1 MYATISHGSRTD
13 TTRQAAGQ
21 ATGRKASTAPSTPAY
36 DHWSVARNDDGT
48 RLFHVRL
55 PQLRTEISRE
65 IGRRCAESAW
75 RGIWDLLREQERKG
89 RTAAIREAAGRLCI
103 LDDTGVAGLARHTGK
118 SRNTIYRQLAILEDI
133 GLIRCVRP
141 PVSMVRGPDG
151 RLILKKG
158 GRERPVRI
166 VVTYDL
172 DVHGKPRRKPARPAD
187 SYGQS
192 LTIEPASSGASY
204 GQPLNTFQ
212 RCFQT
217 ELPPDAE
224 TDGIGSAVA
233 GEGEGGLP
241 AAGQDEARQADPV
254 PLADAMKSKRSFRED
269 LSGRQADPVPLA
281 DAMAVLTNEILAGR
295 KGLPAPSDPPHADRP
310 APRSRGTAGQEP
322 PKDYAKIAADFY
334 RPHPVVAATLAD
346 KAAAKAEREAAKAGT
361 AGQAPESPSAP
372 ARPAGTIPRGQDEAP
387 VRTPTP
393 QVDADAAELAALVS
407 NIRQAIGIG
416 RQDAYREGWHADRA
430 G

>member
-1 MYATISHGSRTD
+1 MIAAISHGSRTD
-13 TTRQAAGQ
+13 TTRQA
-21 ATGRKASTAPSTPAY
+21 TGRKASTAPSPPAY

-89 RTAAIREAAGRLCI
+89 RTAAIREAAGRLMI
-103 LDDTGVAGLARHTGK
+103 LDDVGVAGLARHTGK
-118 SRNTIYRQLAILEDI
+118 SRNTIYRQLAVLEDI

-141 PVSMVRGPDG
+141 PVRLVHGADG
-151 RLILKKG
+151 RLVAKKG
-158 GRERPVRI
+158 GQERPVRI

-172 DVHGKPRRKPARPAD
+172 DVHGKPRRKPGLPAAA
-187 SYGQS
+187 YVQP
-192 LTIEPASSGASY
+192 LNIEPASTDASY
-204 GQPLNTFQ
+204 VQPLNTFQ

-254 PLADAMKSKRSFRED
+254 PLADAM
-269 LSGRQADPVPLA
+269 
-281 DAMAVLTNEILAGR
+281 AVLTNEILAGR
-295 KGLPAPSDPPHADRP
+295 KGLPAPSDPPHTDRP

-334 RPHPVVAATLAD
+334 RPHPVVAATLAA

-361 AGQAPESPSAP
+361 AGQAPELPSAP
-372 ARPAGTIPRGQDEAP
+372 ARPAGTIPRGQDDAP
-387 VRTPTP
+387 VRTPEP
-393 QVDADAAELAALVS
+393 QVDAADAELAAWVS
-407 NIRQAIGIG
+407 NRRQAIGIG
-416 RQDAYREGWHADRA
+416 RQDAYRERWHAERA

>member
-118 SRNTIYRQLAILEDI
+118 SRNTIYRQRAILEDI

-187 SYGQS
+187 SYGQP

-204 GQPLNTFQ
+204 GQSLTTFQ

-241 AAGQDEARQADPV
+241 AAGQDEA
-254 PLADAMKSKRSFRED
+254 
-269 LSGRQADPVPLA
+269 RQADPVPLA

-416 RQDAYREGWHADRA
+416 RQDAYRDRWHADRA

>member
-13 TTRQAAGQ
+13 TTRQAAG
-21 ATGRKASTAPSTPAY
+21 RKVTTAPSPPAY

-204 GQPLNTFQ
+204 GQSLTTFQ

-241 AAGQDEARQADPV
+241 AAGQDEA
-254 PLADAMKSKRSFRED
+254 
-269 LSGRQADPVPLA
+269 RQADPVPLA

-334 RPHPVVAATLAD
+334 RPHPVVAATLAA
-346 KAAAKAEREAAKAGT
+346 KAAAKDCHR
-361 AGQAPESPSAP
+361 
-372 ARPAGTIPRGQDEAP
+372 
-387 VRTPTP
+387 V
-393 QVDADAAELAALVS
+393 
-407 NIRQAIGIG
+407 
-416 RQDAYREGWHADRA
+416 
-430 G
+430 

>member
-1 MYATISHGSRTD
+1 MYATISPGRRTD

-21 ATGRKASTAPSTPAY
+21 ATGRKASTAPSPPAY

-141 PVSMVRGPDG
+141 PVRLVHGADG
-151 RLILKKG
+151 RLVAKKG
-158 GRERPVRI
+158 GQERPVRI
-166 VVTYDL
+166 VVTYDPA
-172 DVHGKPRRKPARPAD
+172 VHGKPTRKAAAYVQP
-187 SYGQS
+187 

-204 GQPLNTFQ
+204 VQPLNTFQ

-254 PLADAMKSKRSFRED
+254 PLADAM
-269 LSGRQADPVPLA
+269 
-281 DAMAVLTNEILAGR
+281 AVLTNEILAGR

-310 APRSRGTAGQEP
+310 APRSRGTAGQAP

-334 RPHPVVAATLAD
+334 RPHPVVAATLAA

-372 ARPAGTIPRGQDEAP
+372 ARPSGTIPRGQDEAP
-387 VRTPTP
+387 VRTPEP
-393 QVDADAAELAALVS
+393 QVDADAAELAAIVS
-407 NIRQAIGIG
+407 NVRQAIGIG
-416 RQDAYREGWHADRA
+416 RQDAYRDGWHADRA

>member
-1 MYATISHGSRTD
+1 M
-13 TTRQAAGQ
+13 
-21 ATGRKASTAPSTPAY
+21 
-36 DHWSVARNDDGT
+36 ARNDDGT

-133 GLIRCVRP
+133 GLVRIVRP

-204 GQPLNTFQ
+204 GQSLTTSQ

-233 GEGEGGLP
+233 DGGEGGLP
-241 AAGQDEARQADPV
+241 AAGQDEA
-254 PLADAMKSKRSFRED
+254 
-269 LSGRQADPVPLA
+269 RQADPVPLA

-334 RPHPVVAATLAD
+334 RPHPVVAATLAA

-372 ARPAGTIPRGQDEAP
+372 ARPAGTIPRGQDKAP
-387 VRTPTP
+387 VTAPSP
-393 QVDADAAELAALVS
+393 QVDAADAELAALVS

-416 RQDAYREGWHADRA
+416 RQDAYRERWHADRA